1 FIEQHLG
8 ERRGEIRDVQT
19 GRKLGE
25 HRGYWFH
32 TIGQRRGLGLS
43 GGPWYVV
50 EKVVEENL
58 LLVTH
63 QERLS
68 QATRRRFPVED
79 LHWIDISPEAAQL
92 DEVSRPLT
100 VKLRHGPSLT
110 PCRLELSGDGR
121 ATVELTEGDP
131 GVAPGQFAV
140 FYSGEV
146 CLGSG
151 VIRQFG

>member
-1 FIEQHLG
+1 MWLN
-8 ERRGEIRDVQT
+8 

-58 LLVTH
+58 LFVAHGKDLGT
-63 QERLS
+63 EARS
-68 QATRRRFPVED
+68 SFRVET
-79 LHWIDISPEAAQL
+79 LHWIDGAPETEAL
-92 DEVSRPLT
+92 E
-100 VKLRHGPSLT
+100 VKLRHGPNLT
-110 PCRLELSGDGR
+110 PCRLEVEGPKGGR
-121 ATVELTEGDP
+121 VFLEAGDP
-131 GVAPGQFAV
+131 GIAPGQFAV
-140 FYSGEV
+140 FYSGPY

-151 VIRQFG
+151 VIR